1 MTRPEMIAA
10 LDEEIRRLQTVH
22 TLLEQ
27 SQRRT
32 AGLIPK
38 EATAQLRTKRTMTPE
53 GRQRIIEAQ
62 RRRWAKQKR
71 DDGAK
76 ARKSAA

>member
-1 MTRPEMIAA
+1 MTRSEMVAA
-10 LDEEIRRLQTVH
+10 LDEEIRRLEAVRS
-22 TLLEQ
+22 LLEK
-27 SQRRT
+27 SRERT

-38 EATAQLRTKRTMTPE
+38 VTERAQGATKRHMTPE

-71 DDGAK
+71 QENAK
-76 ARKSAA
+76 VRKAA